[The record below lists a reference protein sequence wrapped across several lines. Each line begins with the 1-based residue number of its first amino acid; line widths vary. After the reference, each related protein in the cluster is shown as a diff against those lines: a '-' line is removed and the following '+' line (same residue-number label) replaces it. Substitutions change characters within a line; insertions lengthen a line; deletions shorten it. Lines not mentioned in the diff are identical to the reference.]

1 MGRRDSQEV
10 LVKTRPL
17 FANPFVYHHN
27 RVATVKPGEDKSLFN
42 EIYRLNDD
50 EQNDRRSTRQLSSY
64 SANLEPSLHLFG
76 RSEQPTNVSQ
86 VELNSMR
93 LNQLD
98 LILECSNK
106 SSLLA
111 NEHNPSKNWVL
122 RKSSGKV
129 PSNVFSID
137 RRFLPYQRKSS
148 DKLIK
153 C

>member
-17 FANPFVYHHN
+17 FANPFYYHHN
-27 RVATVKPGEDKSLFN
+27 RVATAKQDEDKSLFS

-50 EQNDRRSTRQLSSY
+50 EQDSERRPSRQLSSY
-64 SANLEPSLHLFG
+64 GPNLERSLHLFS
-76 RSEQPTNVSQ
+76 RPENPTNVSQ

-106 SSLLA
+106 SSLLS
-111 NEHNPSKNWVL
+111 NDHNPSRNWVL
-122 RKSSGKV
+122 RKSSGK
-129 PSNVFSID
+129 FQ
-137 RRFLPYQRKSS
+137 L
-148 DKLIK
+148 LT
-153 C
+153 

>member
-17 FANPFVYHHN
+17 FANPFYYHHN
-27 RVATVKPGEDKSLFN
+27 RVATAKPGEENSFC

-50 EQNDRRSTRQLSSY
+50 EDDKGRSQLPPY
-64 SANLEPSLHLFG
+64 VPDNLEPPLHLFN
-76 RSEQPTNVSQ
+76 RPEQSNHQ

-106 SSLLA
+106 SSLLG
-111 NEHNPSKNWVL
+111 NGHNPSRNWVL
-122 RKSSGKV
+122 RKSSGKASFQNV
-129 PSNVFSID
+129 PFDRLRNVQSKNFS
-137 RRFLPYQRKSS
+137 Y
-148 DKLIK
+148 
-153 C
+153 